1 VGLSFLV
8 PLFLALGVAALAI
21 PLWVHLRRRHERRE
35 VPFPSLMFLRGI
47 PFRSEARRTLQNR
60 LLLAARILAF
70 LILAAAFARPFLQ
83 GDATAA
89 TATVGPREVVV
100 LLDRSY
106 SMGYGDRW
114 DEARDLARR
123 AMDGLGPRDRASLV
137 LFDEGA
143 DAPVRSTPDPDRV
156 RAAVADAVPGDGAT
170 RYAPALRLA
179 RSLIEASTLPN
190 LEVVMVSDFQAAGW
204 SADEQVRLPARAR
217 LHPRPVEGSQGW
229 ANRSLASVRVDRT
242 RTGGRETATIGA
254 AIVERGEGEVPGGD
268 AVLVV
273 EGRERERIPLA
284 SVSGDRVE
292 FGPVALTDRPLRATV
307 RLSPDRLPADDAHHL
322 VLAPG
327 RRLRVLVLDGEGA
340 APDPDLYL
348 RRALELSRD
357 PPVEVLVRPVDALAS
372 ETLASVDVVVLNDAA
387 PPGGSG
393 GRALR
398 TFVEGGG
405 GLLVSAGPGA
415 AARDVE
421 GLLPGRLGSSV
432 DPPSGGA
439 LLLGAVDRRHPVFAP
454 FREPGTGNFAAARFY
469 RVRRLVPDD
478 SARILARFDDGE
490 PALLE
495 GRAGEGRVLIWGS
508 TLHTLWTDLPLQPVF
523 LPFVQRAIRHL
534 AGRGESAPS
543 YRVGD
548 VLAPDAGDASAGG
561 ASRPAAVVGPDGERR
576 TLDDAGGGALVLRA
590 AGIHE
595 LTDGADGRTRG
606 RPVAVNV
613 DPSEGDLTPIDVE
626 ELVAAVTAP
635 EAATAEG
642 ESNAVASVAPEDQ
655 ERHQGLWRFLLGA
668 AFLLLAVETVL
679 GNRLSPSAGRSSGR

>member
-1 VGLSFLV
+1 MGLSFLV

-35 VPFPSLMFLRGI
+35 VPFPSLMFLREI

-114 DEARDLARR
+114 EEARSLARR
-123 AMDGLGPRDRASLV
+123 AVAGLGTRDRASLV

-143 DAPVRSTPDPDRV
+143 DAPVRSATDPSRV
-156 RAAVADAVPGDGAT
+156 RAAVTDAAPGDGAT

-179 RSLIEASTLPN
+179 RSLLEASALPN
-190 LEVVMVSDFQAAGW
+190 LEVVMVSDFQAVGW

-217 LHPRPVEGSQGW
+217 LHPRPVGGSEPW
-229 ANRSLASVRVDRT
+229 ANRSLASVRVERA
-242 RTGGRETATIGA
+242 RTGGRETAAIGA
-254 AIVERGEGEVPGGD
+254 AIVERGGGEVPGGE
-268 AVLVV
+268 VVFVV

-284 SVSGDRVE
+284 SAGGDRLE
-292 FGPVALTDRPLRATV
+292 FGPVALADRPLRATV
-307 RLSPDRLPADDAHHL
+307 RLSPDRLPADDAHFL

-327 RRLRVLVLDGEGA
+327 RRLRVLVLEGSGA
-340 APDPDLYL
+340 APEPDLYL

-357 PPVEVLVRPVDALAS
+357 PPVEVLVRPVDALAAES
-372 ETLASVDVVVLNDAA
+372 LAAVDVVVLNDAA
-387 PPGGSG
+387 PPVGAG
-393 GRALR
+393 GRALG
-398 TFVEGGG
+398 TFVENGG
-405 GLLVSAGPGA
+405 GLMVAGGPGA

-421 GLLPGRLGSSV
+421 GLLPARLGPSV
-432 DPPSGGA
+432 DPPSGGT

-454 FREPGTGNFAAARFY
+454 FRAPGTGNFAAARFY

-478 SARILARFDDGE
+478 SARVLARFDDGE

-495 GRAGEGRVLIWGS
+495 GRTGEGRVLIWGS

-534 AGRGESAPS
+534 AGRGESSPS

-548 VLAPDAGDASAGG
+548 VLAPDAAETSTGRIS
-561 ASRPAAVVGPDGERR
+561 SPVAVVGPDGERR
-576 TLDDAGGGALVLRA
+576 TLDDAGGGAFVLRA

-595 LTDGADGRTRG
+595 ITGDPDGQARG

-626 ELVAAVTAP
+626 ELVAAVIAP
-635 EAATAEG
+635 EAATAEDEG
-642 ESNAVASVAPEDQ
+642 DAAATVAPEDQ

-668 AFLLLAVETVL
+668 AFLLLTTETVL
-679 GNRLSPSAGRSSGR
+679 G